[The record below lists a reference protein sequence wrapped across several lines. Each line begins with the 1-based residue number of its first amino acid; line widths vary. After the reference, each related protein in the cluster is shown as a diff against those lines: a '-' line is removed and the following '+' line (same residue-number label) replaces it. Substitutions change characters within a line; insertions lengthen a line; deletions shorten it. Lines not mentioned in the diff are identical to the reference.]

1 MPSDVQIK
9 QFELSDQDALLSFL
23 RLTYPGEPRRCDP
36 TFWKWHFLENPY
48 AGSDDIPVW
57 LVKAGD
63 EIVGQMATIPFKLK
77 VGEFEEHALWSID
90 FIMLPEYRGR
100 GLGKRLVQAAHET
113 HWQSIMELGHNEQS
127 GAVFRSLNWVE
138 LGNINRYHKLL
149 FPGDAVREI
158 SRLAPV
164 RHLAN
169 LLYAPFRPNLSALSE
184 VRGVLRE
191 VTTFDSSFDDLW
203 RDASVQ
209 WQCAAVRSSRFLDWQ
224 YLKQPGKKFDVIG
237 YYESDRLLGYV
248 VLFFRKAEPS
258 GVLSKA
264 AITDI
269 CYSATNSQEVIDA
282 LLQGALHLA
291 IEKRA
296 GGLVT
301 DILDARV
308 EQRLR
313 QLGFWRIKKSPPFM
327 VKTVERQ
334 ELMYDRKSWFLTR
347 GDADISIFEEPN
359 L

>member
-1 MPSDVQIK
+1 MPSDVQIT
-9 QFELSDQDALLSFL
+9 QFQLSDKDALLSFL
-23 RLTYPGEPRRCDP
+23 RTAYPGEPRRSDP
-36 TFWKWHFLENPY
+36 TFWKWHFLENPNV
-48 AGSDDIPVW
+48 GSDDIPVW
-57 LVKAGD
+57 LAKDGD

-77 VGEFEEHALWSID
+77 VGDEERRALWSID
-90 FIMLPEYRGR
+90 FIVLPEYRGR

-113 HWQSIMELGHNEQS
+113 HWQSMMELGHNEQS
-127 GAVFRSLNWVE
+127 GAVFRSLKWVG

-169 LLYAPFRPNLSALSE
+169 LMYAPFRPSLSSLSE
-184 VRGVLRE
+184 PSGALRE
-191 VTTFDSSFDDLW
+191 VKSFDSSFDDLW
-203 RDASVQ
+203 REASVQ
-209 WQCAAVRSSRFLDWQ
+209 WPCTAVRGSRFLEWQ
-224 YLKQPGKKFDVIG
+224 YLNQPGKKFDVLG
-237 YYESDRLLGYV
+237 YYDGERLLGYV
-248 VLFFRKAEPS
+248 VLFFRKAEPC

-269 CYSATNSQEVIDA
+269 CYSATNSQKVIDA
-282 LLQGALHLA
+282 LLKGALRLA
-291 IEKRA
+291 LERRA

-301 DILDARV
+301 DILDTHV

-313 QLGFWRIKKSPPFM
+313 HFGFWRIKKSPPFM
-327 VKTVERQ
+327 VLTVERQ
-334 ELMYDRKSWFLTR
+334 ELLYERKNWFLTR